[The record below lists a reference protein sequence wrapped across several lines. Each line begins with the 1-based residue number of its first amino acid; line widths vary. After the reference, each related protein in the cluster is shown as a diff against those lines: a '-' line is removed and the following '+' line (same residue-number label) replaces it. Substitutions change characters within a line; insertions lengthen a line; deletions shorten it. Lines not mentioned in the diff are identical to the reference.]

1 MDNLSEQTNNPTL
14 SDDLFNSGSQV
25 FDNVQKNQQEVFHDF
40 QQISEENFS
49 DESDDDLSF
58 DIFQNMGKLKI
69 DMLGTSFTI
78 QANED
83 NQYLEK
89 LLGYYKRITDDVKNI
104 DSIKSSLQVAIL
116 SGIMICDEL
125 YKEKQNKIAL
135 ENGVFVSQNPEDSKN
150 SDEIQRIT
158 LEMIQKIDKVL

>member
-1 MDNLSEQTNNPTL
+1 
-14 SDDLFNSGSQV
+14 
-25 FDNVQKNQQEVFHDF
+25 
-40 QQISEENFS
+40 
-49 DESDDDLSF
+49 
-58 DIFQNMGKLKI
+58 MGRIKI
-69 DMLGTSFTI
+69 EMLGTSFTI

-89 LLGYYKRITDDVKNI
+89 LLGYYQRITDDVKRI
-104 DSIKSSLQVAIL
+104 DSIKSPLQVAIL

-135 ENGVFVSQNPEDSKN
+135 ENGESVAQISENSID

-158 LEMIQKIDKVL
+158 LEMIKKIDKVL